1 MNSDAA
7 RSDAFTKYCIASNMS
22 RDEVSFAAAV
32 FADAWNAGAEYG
44 AERAETE
51 RDAALAEVAR
61 LQRLKAVAVDIAND
75 REHNEKRLE
84 AEVARLRK
92 AYSVTNAALRKTQD
106 ALTDRI
112 DECHALCGPTVSALR
127 DELTT
132 VLEVAIARGAALG
145 YDSDSDYIQR
155 WEELTGDEWVE
166 E

>member
-22 RDEVSFAAAV
+22 RDEVFQAAAV
-32 FADAWNAGAEYG
+32 FASAWDAGAEYG

-51 RDAALAEVAR
+51 RDAALGDAAECRAERSRYGDMMTDKLVATEAER
-61 LQRLKAVAVDIAND
+61 DAAR
-75 REHNEKRLE
+75 
-84 AEVARLRK
+84 AEVARLR
-92 AYSVTNAALRKTQD
+92 AEITRMS
-106 ALTDRI
+106 
-112 DECHALCGPTVSALR
+112 DEFA
-127 DELTT
+127 D
-132 VLEVAIARGAALG
+132 VLDTAITRGEVLG

>member
-1 MNSDAA
+1 MDDDFA
-7 RSDAFTKYCIASNMS
+7 TMS
-22 RDEVSFAAAV
+22 TYEQL
-32 FADAWNAGAEYG
+32 EYRTG
-44 AERAETE
+44 QLEAQRQISKLLNVRAERAEAE